1 MTKENMENKV
11 EIPVSFEQSIENEL
25 KAKGKDKGNRVK
37 KEDIDI
43 LYKKLKFI
51 VGQVSE
57 TRLVC
62 TASLDGFAI
71 ADGSSDV
78 IDPAN
83 FDKEIGFKIA
93 QKKCCLKAYDKL
105 WELEAYR
112 LSRSLNEAAPSKK
125 QNIIIPKKKII
136 T

>member
-1 MTKENMENKV
+1 MSKEKIENKV

-25 KAKGKDKGNRVK
+25 KAIGKDKGNRVK
-37 KEDIDI
+37 KEDIDA

-62 TASLDGFAI
+62 TAFLDGFAI

-83 FDKEIGFKIA
+83 FDKKIGFKIA
-93 QKKCCLKAYDKL
+93 QKKCCLIAYDKL
-105 WELEAYR
+105 WEYEGYR
-112 LSRSLNEAAPSKK
+112 LSRSLNEGSSAKK
-125 QNIIIPKKKII
+125 DSIIIPKKKII